1 MTGQGDR
8 SLRIL
13 ICKINLTGQKQLTN
27 LLTNNKHTMAKKIIF
42 GDEARTKLFKGV
54 QILAHAVKVTLGPKG
69 RNVVY
74 DKKYGGP
81 AITND
86 GVTIAREIEL
96 PDPEENMGAQLVKEV
111 ATKTNDTAGDGTT
124 TATIL
129 AEAMIGEGLKSLTDG
144 ANAMHLKKGMEKAVK
159 AVKKELEEMA
169 INVGNSKEMIAQV
182 ATISAQDEDI
192 GKLIADI
199 MDLVGNDGVITIEES
214 QTMGVE
220 KEVVEGMQF
229 DNGYISP
236 YFVTDPT
243 RMEAVYEDVKILIT
257 DKKVSSVQDLLPLLE
272 KVAGTGTKQL
282 VIIAEDV
289 DGEALATLVLNK
301 LRGVFNILAVKAP
314 AFGERR
320 KEMLKDIA
328 ILTGGVVVS
337 DEIGLK
343 LETAELAHLGEARR
357 LVADKDKTTIVGGK
371 GDKHQI
377 EDRVDELK
385 VLLSKTTSDFD
396 QEKLKERLG
405 KLTGGVGVV
414 KVGAATEL
422 ELKEKKLRI
431 EDALNATKA
440 AIEEGIV
447 AGGGVALLRAAKC
460 LEDMKGDADE
470 MTGIA
475 IVRNALEVP
484 LTQIAINAGKDPK
497 EVVAKVKAEKGNV
510 GYDAAKDEYT
520 DMVKAGIV
528 DPKMVTRSALKNA
541 ASVAALFLT
550 MGGAISDLPEK
561 KDCCGGGA
569 GGMGMGMDGMGG
581 MGMGM

>member
-1 MTGQGDR
+1 
-8 SLRIL
+8 
-13 ICKINLTGQKQLTN
+13 
-27 LLTNNKHTMAKKIIF
+27 MAKKIIF

-54 QILAHAVKVTLGPKG
+54 QVLSHAVKVTLGPKG

-86 GVTIAREIEL
+86 GVTIAKEIDL

-124 TATIL
+124 TATVL
-129 AEAMIGEGLKSLTDG
+129 AEAMIGEGLKHLTDG

-159 AVKKELEEMA
+159 VVEKELEEMA

-199 MDLVGNDGVITIEES
+199 MDLVGNDGVITVEES

-272 KVAGTGTKQL
+272 KVAQTGTKQL

-301 LRGVFNILAVKAP
+301 LRGVFNVLAVKAP

-328 ILTGGVVVS
+328 ILTGGVVIS

-371 GDKHQI
+371 GNKHQI

-385 VLLSKTTSDFD
+385 VLLSKTSSDFD
-396 QEKLKERLG
+396 QEKLKERLA
-405 KLTGGVGVV
+405 KLSGGIGVV

-447 AGGGVALLRAAKC
+447 AGGGVALLRAAKG

-475 IVRNALEVP
+475 IVKNALEIP
-484 LTQIAINAGKDPK
+484 LTQIALNAGKDPK
-497 EVVAKVKAEKGNV
+497 EVVAKVKSEKGNT